1 MGKRISELASQPAL
15 TESDYLVIDSS
26 ASGGKTRK
34 TKATESFILV
44 GQTPPL
50 ASQGVLG
57 STYVQYDDHDNVVNT
72 WYKLP
77 AGWSPAPEGGS
88 YVQQIEITEQD
99 VSTSTF
105 SVTFTIS

>member
-1 MGKRISELASQPAL
+1 MGKRISELTSQPAL

-34 TKATESFILV
+34 TKATESFVLS
-44 GQTPPL
+44 GQNPPL
-50 ASQGVLG
+50 STQGVLG

-77 AGWSPAPEGGS
+77 AGWAPAPEGGS

-99 VSTSTF
+99 VSNSTF
-105 SVTFTIS
+105 NVTFTVS